1 MITRG
6 GSRTAATSKIELFV
20 IIVNG
25 WQPLTIIAKCSILDV
40 TTVLHLPLITDV
52 ANISITGTV
61 YKPLLLIMLISTKI
75 LSTEL
80 FISIKLDGIYCL
92 TYTRIPIMSVLVK
105 LVRRCKSFN
114 IELSLSK
121 CFVNLVSEIINKNLF
136 YPFGQEIILFSC
148 GVDIQFFWNKSK
160 ETFSHKEFQ

>member
-6 GSRTAATSKIELFV
+6 GSRTAATSKMELFV

-52 ANISITGTV
+52 ANISIKGTV
-61 YKPLLLIMLISTKI
+61 YKPLLLIMLSSTKI

-92 TYTRIPIMSVLVK
+92 TYTRIPIISVLVK

-136 YPFGQEIILFSC
+136 YPFGQEIKLFSC
-148 GVDIQFFWNKSK
+148 GADIQFFWNKSK
-160 ETFSHKEFQ
+160 EIFSHKEFQ